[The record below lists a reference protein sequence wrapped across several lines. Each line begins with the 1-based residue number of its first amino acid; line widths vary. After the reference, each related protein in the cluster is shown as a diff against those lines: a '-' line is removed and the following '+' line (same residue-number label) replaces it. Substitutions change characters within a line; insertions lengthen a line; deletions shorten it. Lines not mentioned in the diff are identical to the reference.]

1 MNYKITRSEILKMSA
16 GRQIDALVAKQLFG
30 LVENPDELTNKD
42 ETWFWIHPKSG
53 VLIGESYPL
62 RLSDKGLYSHQWER
76 FLPST
81 DISAA
86 WKALEFASSKYECS
100 TCVGR
105 EYPFGRLTY
114 CARFIGGKLAY
125 DTPELK
131 MYALAETAPLAISR
145 LVLLAVME
153 AE

>member
-1 MNYKITRSEILKMSA
+1 MNKKITRKEILEMTA
-16 GRQIDALVAKQLFG
+16 GRRMDELVARHLFG
-30 LVENPDELTNKD
+30 LVENPDELTSKD
-42 ETWFWIHPKSG
+42 ETWFWKDPKNG
-53 VLIGESYPL
+53 VLIGMSYPL
-62 RLSDKGLYSHQWER
+62 RLSGEGKYGHQWEH

-114 CARFIGGKLAY
+114 VARFVGGKLAY

-153 AE
+153 EE